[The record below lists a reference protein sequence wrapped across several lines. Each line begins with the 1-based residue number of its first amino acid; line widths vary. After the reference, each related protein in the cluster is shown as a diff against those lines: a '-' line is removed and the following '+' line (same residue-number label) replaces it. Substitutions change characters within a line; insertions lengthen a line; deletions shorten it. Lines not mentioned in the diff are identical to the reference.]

1 MIHSKSKQSLISLG
15 LLWAFSISV
24 LRAVRWPNDWAEA
37 HWLINYQ
44 FGFLKRAL
52 PGTLLSPFINAN
64 NSSGYAELLIKLVS
78 SFFFFI
84 FCAGLI
90 WACLRIMK
98 NNRFDIN
105 SLLVVLLFLTSPYI
119 VMSAHLNGY
128 YDNITIT
135 ITILS
140 CVLVMRGKL
149 WPASILLSLGMLVHE
164 SILLIG
170 FPSVLFLALI
180 RHSRE
185 IIHSDAKKLF
195 KGFLAEYYLL
205 VILPLLTFGLIII
218 NQAALINSPAVK
230 NRLMTYLSQFTFIQF
245 NRDDLVSTALTKSFF
260 DYLTDQGPQFFY
272 RITRPVYFIH
282 TVLPLLILL
291 SYSWYNLRGIRFK
304 KLIFGI
310 LGVITLLPLSFHM
323 VACDTSRIWTYPI
336 IVAMLGVYGIN
347 EVFSTLKA
355 EEKTSFLFCINTIM
369 IIVVQLF
376 IVTPLLDAQCERFSN
391 VQRILFYAPS
401 LVLITSMVSRHYCLS
416 RRSD

>member
-1 MIHSKSKQSLISLG
+1 MLG
-15 LLWAFSISV
+15 LFWALSISV

-52 PGTLLSPFINAN
+52 PGTLVAPFINAN
-64 NSSGYAELLIKLVS
+64 IPSGYAEWIIKLTS
-78 SFFFFI
+78 SFFFLI

-90 WACLRIMK
+90 WACLRIIK
-98 NNRFDIN
+98 TNHFDIN
-105 SLLVVLLFLTSPYI
+105 SMLVVLLFLTSPYI

-128 YDNITIT
+128 YDNINITVTIF
-135 ITILS
+135 S
-140 CVLVMRGKL
+140 CILVMRGRL
-149 WPASILLSLGMLVHE
+149 WAASILMSLGMLVHE
-164 SILLIG
+164 SYLLIG

-180 RHSRE
+180 RYSRE
-185 IIHSDAKKLF
+185 IIHSDAQKLF
-195 KGFLAEYYLL
+195 RGFIAGYSLL

-218 NQAALINSPAVK
+218 NQTALMDSPAIK

-245 NRDDLVSTALTKSFF
+245 NRDDLVSTALTNSFF
-260 DYLTDQGPQFFY
+260 DYLKDQSPQFFY

-291 SYSWYNLRGIRFK
+291 NYSWYSLRGTRFK
-304 KLIFGI
+304 KLFFGI

-336 IVAMLGVYGIN
+336 IVAMLGIYGIN

-376 IVTPLLDAQCERFSN
+376 IVTPLLDGQCERLSN
-391 VQRILFYAPS
+391 ALRILFYAPS
-401 LVLITSMVSRHYCLS
+401 LVLITSLASRHYRLS